1 MGEAVR
7 GRGGRG
13 CGILWGRCGRLPI
26 SASITRAARPATCAP
41 DVKREEGSCQMHT
54 TCERGTHSTQN
65 TEHRTQH
72 KAQSR
77 SSLWQSAAAKY
88 PLRPSLGNWSLMG
101 GVKLNTIPQD
111 RNPALILLSHFISP
125 KQFLSNN
132 QQFLSNNQ
140 QFLSNNQQFPLL
152 WPAAKVAEVERAL
165 SSALYFPPISLLSIN
180 VSNSTNLLFFSWF
193 HIIAMETSPYLNVV
207 IHPSCLRCK
216 WFLDDHR
223 CW

>member
-26 SASITRAARPATCAP
+26 SASITRAARPCTCAP

-54 TCERGTHSTQN
+54 TCERGTHSTQH
-65 TEHRTQH
+65 TAH
-72 KAQSR
+72 SR
-77 SSLWQSAAAKY
+77 GSLWQSAAAKY

-111 RNPALILLSHFISP
+111 RNPAVILLSLFISP
-125 KQFLSNN
+125 KQFVSNN

-165 SSALYFPPISLLSIN
+165 SSALYFPLISPLSIN
-180 VSNSTNLLFFSWF
+180 VSNSTNLLFFSRF
-193 HIIAMETSPYLNVV
+193 HIIAMKTSPYWNVV
-207 IHPSCLRCK
+207 IYPSCLRWK

-223 CW
+223 SW

>member
-26 SASITRAARPATCAP
+26 SASITRAARPATCTP

-65 TEHRTQH
+65 TAH
-72 KAQSR
+72 SR

-111 RNPALILLSHFISP
+111 RNPAVILLSHFISP

-165 SSALYFPPISLLSIN
+165 SSALYFPLTSPLSIN
-180 VSNSTNLLFFSWF
+180 VLNYNHLLFFSRF
-193 HIIAMETSPYLNVV
+193 HIFVMRHSVSLPT
-207 IHPSCLRCK
+207 
-216 WFLDDHR
+216 
-223 CW
+223 